1 MAVTPT
7 PRQPGHPE
15 NISGKILI
23 ADNDLDLA
31 GGTAFDNVL
40 GITTFS
46 AGQSPDREVDLYIF
60 GNRIRSI
67 TEPGINLRRIGGRA
81 HVEGNS

>member
-7 PRQPGHPE
+7 PSHPGHPE

-23 ADNDLDLA
+23 ADNNLDLA
-31 GGTAFDNVL
+31 GGSAFDNVL

-46 AGQSPDREVDLYIF
+46 AGQSPDKEVDLYI
-60 GNRIRSI
+60 
-67 TEPGINLRRIGGRA
+67 
-81 HVEGNS
+81 